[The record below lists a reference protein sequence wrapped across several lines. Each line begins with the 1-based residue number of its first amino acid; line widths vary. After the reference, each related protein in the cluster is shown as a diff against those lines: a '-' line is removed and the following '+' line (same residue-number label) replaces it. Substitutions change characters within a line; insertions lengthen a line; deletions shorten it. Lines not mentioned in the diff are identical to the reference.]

1 MANTAPARYRGNDRP
16 DLRNPLMA
24 HRIATLALGPL
35 LFLQGLHVRRTTPR
49 LPEPAGL
56 RRGEAGQ
63 GAPLRLLV
71 TGDSAA
77 AGVGATVQAE
87 ALAGRL
93 VEALA
98 AHYRVRWEL
107 VATTGHT
114 TADTL
119 RVLQALPAERFDIA
133 VTSLGVNDVTALHG
147 TRRWLREQ
155 AALADLLRSKFGVR
169 RVLLS
174 ALPPV
179 HRFPALPQ
187 PLRWYLG
194 ARARHFNRTLAAWAA
209 TSAACTFTAMD
220 YPLQPALMAADG
232 FHPGPGAYT
241 LWGQHLAAEI
251 IRCWPAPS

>member
-1 MANTAPARYRGNDRP
+1 
-16 DLRNPLMA
+16 MA

-194 ARARHFNRTLAAWAA
+194 ARARLDPVRLLRRGQSLPHGERALSSGDHRADHHRARPQPAPRTRPVLRTL
-209 TSAACTFTAMD
+209 
-220 YPLQPALMAADG
+220 
-232 FHPGPGAYT
+232 
-241 LWGQHLAAEI
+241 
-251 IRCWPAPS
+251 R